1 MQPASQVHLHQPVLE
16 RVAKVGK
23 FDGRH
28 AALACGTTA
37 GKMFLHSPNE
47 QSDNDDALG
56 DQGGGQQRVRFL
68 KINRRITALAA
79 GKFQTAD
86 AGDSLVVGTQASL
99 LAYNVDKNS
108 DIFYKDVPDGVHT
121 MLFAPVPSLKAAS
134 AAAAPARM
142 VVVGGNCSLQG
153 FSGDGS
159 ELFWTVTGDNVRALA
174 LGDVTGHGRDELI
187 VGSDDYE
194 IRAFQNEELM
204 YECTE
209 TSAVRA
215 LTPIPTAPDKPSSLF
230 GYALDNG
237 TVGVYKGKSRA
248 WRVKSKNMPV
258 AIQSFDVNGDGD
270 REIVIGWNNGKFE
283 ARKVANGE
291 VAHRK
296 VFSSP
301 VAALVTGDYRMDGS
315 DQLICCSADGE
326 IRGYVTPSGDFPAPV
341 AGGTSSVASEK
352 AKKEEKEVAKLSK
365 LKANLQLELKAL
377 ESSSSKSG
385 GSSGISV
392 ASLSGATGLGS
403 SSNSSSGGGAGGKS
417 GKPGGL
423 RIRADTKIKVKSAVT
438 KSSTAYEL
446 EVSTENEHV
455 IKMVV
460 LYEYDA
466 GLFEGESLVVRP
478 ATMASTL
485 TIPLPL
491 TKHTAA
497 KLDIKVLVGSRGNN
511 TSFHVFDAA
520 FKIPKFAVFLQL
532 TGLDGMEAPKGSV
545 KFRTPLKP
553 HQMVAWVDNAFAL
566 TLPVPESAHVSLFFR
581 NVRDGSALVVNISA
595 NETEFR
601 TDDMELAAEL
611 MQHMCVFLEWRE
623 LDSVADFSRQME
635 DFRAL
640 LVRVDECNAI
650 RLKLTGEMADDS
662 NQVKNLVIRVEDA
675 RILSDMYVFAVT
687 TA

>member
-1 MQPASQVHLHQPVLE
+1 MQPAFQVHVQQPVLE
-16 RVAKVGK
+16 RVAQVGK

-37 GKMFLHSPNE
+37 GKVFLHSPNE
-47 QSDNDDALG
+47 QADNGEALDAGAG
-56 DQGGGQQRVRFL
+56 DGQQRVRFL
-68 KINRRITALAA
+68 KVNRRITALAA
-79 GKFQTAD
+79 GKFSASD

-121 MLFAPVPSLKAAS
+121 MLFAPAPTLKAAAVEPS
-134 AAAAPARM
+134 RM

-153 FSGDGS
+153 FAGDGS

-174 LGDVTGHGRDELI
+174 LGDVTGHGREELI

-209 TSAVRA
+209 TSAVLA
-215 LTPIPTAPDKPSSLF
+215 LTPIATTTDKPANLF

-248 WRVKSKNMPV
+248 WRVKSKNIPV
-258 AIQSFDVNGDGD
+258 AIHSFDVNGDGD
-270 REIVIGWNNGKFE
+270 KEIVIGWNNGKFE
-283 ARKVANGE
+283 ARKIANGE
-291 VAHRK
+291 VAHRE
-296 VFSSP
+296 VLSSP
-301 VAALVTGDYRMDGS
+301 VAALVSGDYRMDGS

-326 IRGYVTPSGDFPAPV
+326 IRGYLTPSGDSPGPI
-341 AGGTSSVASEK
+341 AGGVNTAAAEK
-352 AKKEEKEVAKLSK
+352 ALKEEKEVAKLSK
-365 LKANLQLELKAL
+365 HKADLQMELKTL
-377 ESSSSKSG
+377 EANSSSKSSG
-385 GSSGISV
+385 GISV
-392 ASLSGATGLGS
+392 ASLSGTSGVGGPTGS
-403 SSNSSSGGGAGGKS
+403 SNGGKN
-417 GKPGGL
+417 GKAGGL
-423 RIRADTKIKVKSAVT
+423 RIRADTKIKVKNAT
-438 KSSTAYEL
+438 NKSSSGYEL
-446 EVSTENEHV
+446 EISTENEHV
-455 IKMVV
+455 IKMAV

-466 GLFEGESLVVRP
+466 GIFEGESLVIRP
-478 ATMASTL
+478 ATMSSTL

-497 KLDIKVLVGSRGNN
+497 KLDIKILVGSRGNN
-511 TSFHVFDAA
+511 TSFHVFESG
-520 FKIPKFAVFLQL
+520 FKLPKFAVFVHLP
-532 TGLDGMEAPKGSV
+532 GLEGLENPKGSV
-545 KFRTPLKP
+545 KFRTPLKI
-553 HQMVAWVDNAFAL
+553 HQMISWVDQAFTL
-566 TLPVPESAHVSLFFR
+566 TQSIPESTHVSLIFR
-581 NVRDGSALVVNISA
+581 NARDGSALVLSVNA

-611 MQHMCVFLEWRE
+611 VQHMCAFLEWRE
-623 LDSVADFSRQME
+623 LDSIADFPQQMD

-675 RILSDMYVFAVT
+675 RILNDMYVSRF
-687 TA
+687 